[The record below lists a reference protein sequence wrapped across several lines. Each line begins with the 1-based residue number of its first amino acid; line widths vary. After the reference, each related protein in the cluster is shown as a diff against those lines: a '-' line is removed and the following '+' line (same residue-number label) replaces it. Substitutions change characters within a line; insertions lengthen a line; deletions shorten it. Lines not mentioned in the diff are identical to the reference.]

1 MDPSASCQTKNQ
13 LTPIK
18 AVGQTSKAQKA
29 RKCALP
35 SGVTL
40 DVLTMSF
47 FKSQTPSVIIQKR
60 LVKYCPRIIEF
71 SFSVTD
77 RWI

>member
-29 RKCALP
+29 RKCTLP
-35 SGVTL
+35 SGVTG
-40 DVLTMSF
+40 DDSMASGFWPPTEALTKM
-47 FKSQTPSVIIQKR
+47 
-60 LVKYCPRIIEF
+60 L
-71 SFSVTD
+71 
-77 RWI
+77 